1 MLFYGKIGK
10 AILFVHLEEQT
21 TCPLVTFP
29 TPMHKK
35 PASQET
41 LKMPMSLHR
50 GCVTTS
56 DVAFNETYA
65 GLFNS
70 QHVQTGTSNLAICRL
85 TVHHQ
90 FWMSSVPT
98 KAEKAAPL
106 GESLACSSPMISPN
120 PRGIWKHL
128 PVGRTAAEMQTGL
141 LGRWV
146 GCPGRDSTRDWTA
159 TKHHL
164 LWFSSSQHI
173 HLPGQLSSNAPF
185 GSDIRWLSFVWP
197 YLVSCMLLGSHGG
210 RQLRNM

>member
-50 GCVTTS
+50 GCVTAS
-56 DVAFNETYA
+56 DMAFNETYA

-70 QHVQTGTSNLAICRL
+70 QHVQTGRSNLAICRL

-98 KAEKAAPL
+98 EAEKAAPL

-120 PRGIWKHL
+120 PRGTWKHL
-128 PVGRTAAEMQTGL
+128 PVGHTAAEMQTGL
-141 LGRWV
+141 LGR
-146 GCPGRDSTRDWTA
+146 
-159 TKHHL
+159 
-164 LWFSSSQHI
+164 
-173 HLPGQLSSNAPF
+173 
-185 GSDIRWLSFVWP
+185 
-197 YLVSCMLLGSHGG
+197 
-210 RQLRNM
+210 